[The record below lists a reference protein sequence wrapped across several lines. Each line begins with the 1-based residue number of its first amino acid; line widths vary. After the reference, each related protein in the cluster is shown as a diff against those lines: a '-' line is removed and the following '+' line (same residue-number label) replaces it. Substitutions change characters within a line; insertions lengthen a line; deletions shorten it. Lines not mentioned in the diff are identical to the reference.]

1 MMFRQRERRK
11 VPGLNTTST
20 ADISFMLLILFLVA
34 SSMDLDKGIARQL
47 PPMEKEQKQQTAVD
61 GRKVIRLVIDANNK
75 VTMDGKNVSMKDIR
89 QRIEQ
94 FVNANGK
101 SHLIQ
106 LQTDRKASYDTYLH
120 VQNALVAAYNAV
132 RNSKAFDLFG
142 KSFDL
147 CSTEQQQQ
155 IADEVPIRVSEVYA
169 VSANKP
175 TTTEKGGAE

>member
-34 SSMDLDKGIARQL
+34 SSLDLDKGIARQL

-61 GRKVIRLVIDANNK
+61 GRKVIRLAIDANNK

-89 QRIEQ
+89 QRTEQ

-101 SHLIQ
+101 SHFIQ

-132 RNSKAFDLFG
+132 RNG

>member
-1 MMFRQRERRK
+1 
-11 VPGLNTTST
+11 
-20 ADISFMLLILFLVA
+20 
-34 SSMDLDKGIARQL
+34 
-47 PPMEKEQKQQTAVD
+47 
-61 GRKVIRLVIDANNK
+61 
-75 VTMDGKNVSMKDIR
+75 MDGKNVSMKDIR
-89 QRIEQ
+89 QRTEQ

-132 RNSKAFDLFG
+132 RNSKASDLFG

-169 VSANKP
+169 ISANKP

>member
-1 MMFRQRERRK
+1 M
-11 VPGLNTTST
+11 
-20 ADISFMLLILFLVA
+20 A
-34 SSMDLDKGIARQL
+34 
-47 PPMEKEQKQQTAVD
+47 
-61 GRKVIRLVIDANNK
+61 IDANNK

-89 QRIEQ
+89 QRTEQ

-132 RNSKAFDLFG
+132 RNSKTSDLFG

>member
-61 GRKVIRLVIDANNK
+61 GRKVIRLAIDANNK
-75 VTMDGKNVSMKDIR
+75 VTMDGKNVSMIR
-89 QRIEQ
+89 QRTEQ
-94 FVNANGK
+94 FVNTNGK

-132 RNSKAFDLFG
+132 RNSKASDLFG

-155 IADEVPIRVSEVYA
+155 IADEVPIRVSA